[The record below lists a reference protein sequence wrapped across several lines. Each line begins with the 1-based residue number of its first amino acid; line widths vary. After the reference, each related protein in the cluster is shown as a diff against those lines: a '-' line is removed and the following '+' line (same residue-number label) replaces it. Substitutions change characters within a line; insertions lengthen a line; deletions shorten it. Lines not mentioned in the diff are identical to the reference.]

1 MQTLESR
8 YEVLDNVARRGNVS
22 LLRARDRR
30 HGRLV
35 ALKVYEQI
43 GEETHEDV
51 LAEARALLSVQPHPG
66 LPTIRED
73 LDFEDDNRYVIVMD
87 WIEGTDLGLLLDE
100 HGEPGLELAKVLD
113 YITQAAAALDHL
125 HQHDPSLVHGDVKPA
140 NLVLTTTADIVLVD
154 FGIATITGA
163 RRRAGTPGYVAPEVA
178 AGEPL
183 TPASDIYG
191 LAATTVKLLTGHA
204 PAEGPPTWEGI
215 DPAEVGVLARTLRRG
230 LASDPARRPASA
242 GQLAARLRADHHA
255 LPSGVVTFLA
265 TELAESGSLWDTHGD
280 VMTAVC
286 DRIDDAVSD
295 VVDARGGHLLKPMA
309 EGDTTFSAFK
319 EASAAALA
327 ARDLHT
333 RLSAE
338 QWPRAVE
345 IRIRAAL
352 HSGEAGL
359 RDGVYTGPA
368 VNRVVRL
375 RALAPEGVTI
385 VSQSTADLLAPGLSP
400 DLRVVPLRSENE
412 ADPSLAEGLF
422 ALVAADERGT
432 PAIRPGSGTP
442 PGRAAPEWQAVVTA
456 DHDYWRSVAVD
467 DAEFPDRYSP
477 RRFTLTNRE
486 VWIGREN
493 VPRGIRPEIDLSG
506 SPEDRAVSH
515 AHACLIRQADGSYAL
530 VDVGSKNGTTIN
542 DEQTPIANNVPIPLE
557 NGDQIHLGAWTT
569 ITLRTISAPRE
580 GGRLRPDA
588 EDAEPQPLPP
598 VEKTPNNLP
607 VQLTRFIGRRREVE
621 RVTKLV
627 AGNRVCTVTGTAG
640 VGKTRLSLQ
649 VAEEVLTS
657 FPDGVRVT
665 DLASVEKGELVA
677 AAVGA
682 AAGIREGGSGT
693 YAAPERRE
701 ARSATERLI
710 DHLEDQTALLVLDNC
725 EHVVGACTK
734 LVDTLVRDCASVHVL
749 ATSRESL
756 GLGGEATYR
765 LLPLGLPPVGVSAAE
780 LRQTSSVQLF
790 IDRAI
795 LRQPDLVLDDDA
807 LDVIGS
813 ICRQLDGLPL
823 AIELA
828 AAQVKTLALPQIA
841 AMLERLDRLVDP
853 SRPGQSRQSTLRSM
867 IGWSHKL
874 LTGRERTLLRR
885 LSIFAADFS
894 LEAAQQICACRDL
907 ANADVL
913 ALLTALVD
921 KSLVETDADPDVRRY
936 RLLRATRQYAEDRLA
951 KAGEADELRARHR
964 AYYLSL
970 AERAEGELMGADQK
984 RWLDELAADHENLRA
999 AFASAVE
1006 TSEDDDL
1013 RLASALGH
1021 FWLVRGR
1028 LTEGASW
1035 LDEALGRV
1043 GSAPDDLRAKALCAR
1058 GKLACFAG
1066 DLDCAI
1072 EVAQEALAVARRIE
1086 SERWEARA
1094 KAVLGLVAAG
1104 RGRLDEAEKLA
1115 SESVAAGRAL
1125 SDTWFT
1131 AYALNNLGNVQ
1142 ALRGA
1147 TREAKQC
1154 YEEALSIRRELDD
1167 AWGMTWS
1174 LFRLGVLRGWQGHT
1188 GEAIGLLEEARD
1200 RARILGFGQGTLL
1213 AVLGLA
1219 EVRHLN
1225 GDQAAAREHFLTAL
1239 DMARGL
1245 EESTGVCLAL
1255 AGLANVA
1262 LANDDAVSASR
1273 WLSQN
1278 ETIQANRTPAS
1289 LAALLRSRAMLAAAR
1304 DDVDSAEAW
1313 HREALQVRD
1322 QLGDR
1327 RAVVEQLEELAL
1339 TACRRGDL
1347 PRGAELLAVAAA
1359 TREHMA
1365 LPIPTLY
1372 RQVLREAIRASAEST
1387 DPALQAAWKAGTRL
1401 PLGQAVRLVE
1411 SAEPFPDVSDD
1422 TPKGVDREPLKI
1434 EAGRSHA
1441 IEPWVDDLLDAL
1453 IDAFGEERG
1462 RDLLRQYDGAFP
1474 PAYRAD
1480 RPADVAVADIQR
1492 IEDRDQDLVVRL
1504 RHPPDSPEG
1513 FLELELIHVG
1523 EPIAVHDVLPV
1534 LENLGVWVLDERP
1547 YEIRPEGSAPV
1558 RIYAFGLTCA
1568 QVTEGTSD
1576 SRILELFEDAFAQ
1589 VWRHAAENDGFNRL
1603 VLRAGLPWRD
1613 VTLIRAYAKYLRQLA
1628 NAFNQ
1633 PHMEQALAANPHIAG
1648 LLCDLFY
1655 TRFDPSSGDA
1665 HPASEPVTALTTKIL
1680 TAIDQVPSLED
1691 DRILR
1696 RFLEAVLATVRTDF
1710 FQSSNG
1716 RPKDRVSFKLDP
1728 SKITDVPLPLPMFE
1742 IFVCSP
1748 RVEGVHLRGGRVA
1761 RGGIRCSDRHDDFRT
1776 EILGLMK
1783 AQTVKNTVIVPVGA
1797 KGGFVVKQPPSD
1809 SAALAG
1815 ETVDCYRDFIDGLLD
1830 VTDNLVDGRIV
1841 PPPDLIRWDDDDPYL
1856 VVAADKGTATFSD
1869 VANEISAAHGFW
1881 LGDAF
1886 ASGGSSGYD
1895 HKRMAITARGAWES
1909 VKRHF
1914 NELGVDLGSTDITV
1928 VGMGD
1933 MSGDVFGNGMMQS
1946 RRIKLVAAFDH
1957 RHVFLDPDPDP
1968 ETTYRERERLFHL
1981 SHSSWDDFDRGVLSS
1996 GGGVFPRSAKSITL
2010 SLEAQQVLG
2019 IESETLTPNEVIRAI
2034 LRAPVDLLWNG
2045 AIGTFVKASIEN
2057 DADSGDK
2064 MNDAI
2069 RVNANELRCRAVGE
2083 GGNLGFTQRARV
2095 EFARA
2100 GGRINTDAIDNS
2112 GGVDC
2117 SDHEVNIKILL
2128 NQAVVDGELGSAER
2142 DEFLAAMT
2150 DEVAAL
2156 VLHDN
2161 QQQARALATNG
2172 MWAPGLAAVH
2182 LRYVQFLE
2190 DTQKLNRELE
2200 RLPSEDLFIERRAAG
2215 EGFTTP
2221 ELAVLLAYTKLMI
2234 YDELLQSDV
2243 PEEPHL
2249 QDELERYFPTALRDR
2264 FRDRLESHPLRREI
2278 IANALTNEL
2287 VNRQEI
2293 SFAFQLLD
2301 HAGTS
2306 IAEIVR
2312 GYAVAREVLA
2322 MRGFWAQVEELE
2334 GRVPAA
2340 VLTEVFAIEMERVGW
2355 ITRWLLR
2362 RPRVPMDV
2370 AGDIG
2375 RYGDGVAVL
2384 LNGPPEP
2391 VPRVERETYEERF
2404 ASLVEQGVTE
2414 ALARRTASAE
2424 PFLSVL
2430 DIVDLAREA
2439 SKPVDEV
2446 ATVYLAVG
2454 DLLALDWLRDRIAAL
2469 PFATQWEMLAR
2480 VALREDLYSAYRQV
2494 TASVLRTAASAVDLR
2509 TAVTTWGGENR
2520 QTATRVQQ
2528 LISEIRDSGAIDAA
2542 TLAVA
2547 LREIRNFVSATAD
2560 ITEGVPLP

>member
-8 YEVLDNVARRGNVS
+8 YEVLDTVSRRSNVS

-43 GEETHEDV
+43 GEETHQDV

-73 LDFEDDNRYVIVMD
+73 LDFEEDHRYVIVMD
-87 WIEGTDLGLLLDE
+87 WIEGTDLGRLLDE
-100 HGEPGLELAKVLD
+100 HGEPGLELSKVLD
-113 YITQAAAALDHL
+113 YTTQAAAALDHL

-140 NLVLTTTADIVLVD
+140 NLVLTAAGNIVLVD
-154 FGIATITGA
+154 FGITTITGV
-163 RRRAGTPGYVAPEVA
+163 RRRAGPPGYVAPEVA

-215 DPAEVGVLARTLRRG
+215 DPAEVGALARTLRRG

-242 GQLAARLRADHHA
+242 GQLAARLRADHNA

-265 TELAESGSLWDTHGD
+265 TELAESGLLWDAHGD

-286 DRIDDAVSD
+286 DRIDDVVSD
-295 VVDARGGHLLKPMA
+295 VVDAHAGHLVKPMA
-309 EGDTTFSAFK
+309 EGDTTFSAFA
-319 EASAAALA
+319 EASAAVLA

-333 RLSAE
+333 RLAGE
-338 QWPRAVE
+338 QWPRAIEV
-345 IRIRAAL
+345 RIRAAL

-368 VNRVVRL
+368 VNRAVRL
-375 RALAPEGVTI
+375 RALAPERGTV
-385 VSQSTADLLAPGLSP
+385 VSQSTADLLTPELSP
-400 DLRVVPLRSENE
+400 ELGLVPLPSEMVR
-412 ADPSLAEGLF
+412 DPSLAEGLF
-422 ALVAADERGT
+422 VLVDSTENVE
-432 PAIRPGSGTP
+432 PEIRRASGMSRRRP
-442 PGRAAPEWQAVVTA
+442 APEWQAVVTA
-456 DHDYWRSVAVD
+456 DRDYWRSVAAGD
-467 DAEFPDRYSP
+467 TEFPDHYQP
-477 RRFTLTNRE
+477 RRFTLTKHE
-486 VWIGREN
+486 IWIGREN

-506 SPEDRAVSH
+506 SPEDRGVSH

-542 DEQTPIANNVPIPLE
+542 DDPSPVPNNIPIPLE

-569 ITLRTISAPRE
+569 ISLRMISAPADGVRPGAGADSE
-580 GGRLRPDA
+580 LRP
-588 EDAEPQPLPP
+588 PRS

-621 RVTKLV
+621 RATKLV

-640 VGKTRLSLQ
+640 VGKTRLALQ

-657 FPDGVRVT
+657 FPDGVWVA
-665 DLASVEKGELVA
+665 DLASVEKGGLVA
-677 AAVGA
+677 AAVAA
-682 AAGIREGGSGT
+682 AAGMRECGSGT
-693 YAAPERRE
+693 YAAPDRRE
-701 ARSATERLI
+701 TRSAQERLI
-710 DHLEDQTALLVLDNC
+710 DHLEDQTALIVLDNC
-725 EHVVGACTK
+725 EHVVGASAK
-734 LVDTLVRDCASVHVL
+734 LADTLVRDCASVHVL
-749 ATSRESL
+749 ATSREPL
-756 GLGGEATYR
+756 GVGGEATYR
-765 LLPLGLPPVGVSAAE
+765 LLPLGLPPVGASGNE

-790 IDRAI
+790 IDRAT
-795 LRQPDLVLDDDA
+795 LRQPDVALDDDA
-807 LDVIGS
+807 VDVIGS

-841 AMLERLDRLVDP
+841 TTLERLDRLVDP
-853 SRPGQSRQSTLRSM
+853 SRPGQPRQGTLRSM

-885 LSIFAADFS
+885 LSIFAGDFG
-894 LEAAQQICACRDL
+894 LDAVQQICTCGEL
-907 ANADVL
+907 ADADAL

-951 KAGEADELRARHR
+951 KAGESEELRARHR
-964 AYYLSL
+964 AWYLSL
-970 AERAEGELMGADQK
+970 AERAEGGLMGADQK

-999 AFASAVE
+999 AFASGGE
-1006 TSEDDDL
+1006 TSDHDDL
-1013 RLASALGH
+1013 RLSAAIGH

-1028 LTEGASW
+1028 LSEGGTW
-1035 LDEALGRV
+1035 LDEALGR
-1043 GSAPDDLRAKALCAR
+1043 GDSAPDDLRAKALCAR

-1066 DLDCAI
+1066 DLDRAT
-1072 EVAQEALAVARRIE
+1072 EVAREALAVARGVE
-1086 SERWEARA
+1086 GEGWERRA
-1094 KAVLGLVAAG
+1094 KAGLGLVAAG
-1104 RGRLDEAEKLA
+1104 RGRLDGAGTLRPDW
-1115 SESVAAGRAL
+1115 VATGRAL
-1125 SDTWFT
+1125 SDSWFT
-1131 AYALNNLGNVQ
+1131 AYELNNLGNVL

-1147 TREAKQC
+1147 TQEAKRC
-1154 YEEALSIRRELDD
+1154 YEEALAIRRELDD

-1174 LFRLGVLRGWQGHT
+1174 LFRLGVLDGWRDHT
-1188 GEAIGLLEEARD
+1188 AESMDLLEEALERS
-1200 RARILGFGQGTLL
+1200 RTLGFGQGSLL
-1213 AVLGLA
+1213 AELGLA
-1219 EVRHLN
+1219 EVLHLTD
-1225 GDQAAAREHFLTAL
+1225 DQAAAREKFLTAL
-1239 DMARGL
+1239 DMARIL

-1255 AGLANVA
+1255 AGLADVA
-1262 LANDDAVSASR
+1262 LANDDTTSASR

-1304 DDVDSAEAW
+1304 GDVDSADAW
-1313 HREALQVRD
+1313 HREALQVQD

-1339 TACRRGDL
+1339 TARRRGDL
-1347 PRGAELLAVAAA
+1347 PQGAELLAVAAA

-1365 LPIPTLY
+1365 LPIPRLY
-1372 RQVLREAIRASAEST
+1372 RQALGEAARASAEST
-1387 DPALQAAWKAGTRL
+1387 DPAVQAAWEAGTRL
-1401 PLGQAVRLVE
+1401 PLEQAVRIVE
-1411 SAEPFPDVSDD
+1411 SAEAFPVEVPGD
-1422 TPKGVDREPLKI
+1422 TAATVERGPVEGGP
-1434 EAGRSHA
+1434 GRSGA
-1441 IEPWVDDLLDAL
+1441 TDVWIDDLRDAL
-1453 IDAFGEERG
+1453 IEGFGEERASE
-1462 RDLLRQYDGAFP
+1462 LLRRYAGAFP
-1474 PAYRAD
+1474 PPYRAD
-1480 RPADVAVADIQR
+1480 RAASVAVADIRR
-1492 IEDRDQDLVVRL
+1492 IEDRNQDLVVHL
-1504 RHPPDSPEG
+1504 HHPFESPEG
-1513 FLELELIHVG
+1513 FLELELIHIG
-1523 EPIAVHDVLPV
+1523 EQIAVHDLLPV

-1547 YEIRPEGSAPV
+1547 YEIRPDGSAPV
-1558 RIYAFGLTCA
+1558 RIYAFGLTSA
-1568 QVTEGTSD
+1568 QVTEGASD
-1576 SRILELFEDAFAQ
+1576 PRTLALFEDAFAQ
-1589 VWRHAAENDGFNRL
+1589 VWQRAAENDGFNRL

-1613 VTLIRAYAKYLRQLA
+1613 VTVIRAYAKYLRQLG
-1628 NAFNQ
+1628 NVFSQ
-1633 PHMEQALAANPHIAG
+1633 PHMEQALAGHPHIAR
-1648 LLCDLFY
+1648 LLADLFY
-1655 TRFDPSSGDA
+1655 ARFEPSSGEEE
-1665 HPASEPVTALTTKIL
+1665 PPSEPVTALTTKIL
-1680 TAIDQVPSLED
+1680 SAIDEVPSLED

-1696 RFLEAVLATVRTDF
+1696 RFLEAVLASVRTDF
-1710 FQSSNG
+1710 FQSESG
-1716 RPKDRVSFKLDP
+1716 RPKDRVSLKLDP
-1728 SKITDVPLPLPMFE
+1728 SKISDVPLPLPMFE

-1809 SAALAG
+1809 PAALAG

-1841 PPPDLIRWDDDDPYL
+1841 PPPDVVRWDDDDPYL
-1856 VVAADKGTATFSD
+1856 VVAADTGTAAFSD

-1895 HKRMAITARGAWES
+1895 HKQMAITARGAWES
-1909 VKRHF
+1909 VKCHF
-1914 NELGVDLGSTDITV
+1914 YQLGIDLEYTDITV

-1933 MSGDVFGNGMMQS
+1933 MSGDVFGNGMLQS
-1946 RRIKLVAAFDH
+1946 RRLKLVAAFDH

-1968 ETTYRERERLFHL
+1968 ETTYRERERLFRL
-1981 SHSSWDDFDRGVLSS
+1981 PRSSWDDFDRAVLSS
-1996 GGGVFPRSAKSITL
+1996 GGDVFPRSAKSIAL
-2010 SLEAQQVLG
+2010 SRESRQVLG
-2019 IESETLTPNEVIRAI
+2019 IESDTLTPDEVITAI

-2045 AIGTFVKASIEN
+2045 AIGTFVKASVETHA
-2057 DADSGDK
+2057 DAGD
-2064 MNDAI
+2064 
-2069 RVNANELRCRAVGE
+2069 RVNDPIRIDANELRCRVVGE

-2112 GGVDC
+2112 AGVDC

-2128 NQAVVDGELGSAER
+2128 NQAVVDGELGLAER
-2142 DEFLAAMT
+2142 DTLLAEMT

-2156 VLHDN
+2156 VVRDN
-2161 QQQARALATNG
+2161 RQQARALARNV

-2190 DTQKLNRELE
+2190 DSQKMNRELE
-2200 RLPSEDLFIERRAAG
+2200 RLPTEDLFNERRAAG

-2234 YDELLQSDV
+2234 YDELLMSDV
-2243 PEEPHL
+2243 PEEPDL
-2249 QDELERYFPTALRDR
+2249 QEELARYFPTALRER
-2264 FRDRLESHPLRREI
+2264 FSERLESHPLRREI

-2287 VNRQEI
+2287 VNTQEV
-2293 SFAFQLLD
+2293 SFTFQLLD

-2306 IAEIVR
+2306 TPDIVR

-2322 MRGFWAQVEELE
+2322 MPDFWTQVAELE
-2334 GRVPAA
+2334 GRVSAP
-2340 VLTEVFAIEMERVGW
+2340 VLTDVFAIEMERVGW

-2362 RPRVPMDV
+2362 RPRVSIDV
-2370 AGDIG
+2370 AADIG
-2375 RYGDGVAVL
+2375 RYRDGVAVL
-2384 LNGPPEP
+2384 LDGLSEP
-2391 VPRVERETYEERF
+2391 IPRAEREVYETRRVG
-2404 ASLVEQGVTE
+2404 LLEQGVTE
-2414 ALARRTASAE
+2414 SLARRTASAE
-2424 PFLSVL
+2424 PYLSVL
-2430 DIVDLAREA
+2430 DIVDLAAEA

-2454 DLLALDWLRDRIAAL
+2454 DLLALDWLRDCIAAL

-2494 TASVLRTAASAVDLR
+2494 TASVLRTAGSAADLR
-2509 TAVTTWGGENR
+2509 TAVTMWAGENGR
-2520 QTATRVQQ
+2520 TATRVQQ

-2542 TLAVA
+2542 TLSVA

-2560 ITEGVPLP
+2560 ITEGVRLP